1 MSAFGGEA
9 DITFFESPLSRSLL
23 GVKRTCSFA
32 LHMSANDLK
41 RTSPLPERPFNPI
54 RWHVLKRSGAAMR
67 RRDFITLFGGAV
79 GWPLAARAQGSKAP
93 VVGLLGS
100 TSADAYA
107 SRVAFIR
114 RGLSETGYDE
124 GRNVAIEYR
133 WAENQYDRL
142 PGMAAELVRRQVDV
156 IVAITTVAALAAKAA
171 TATIPVVFEAGGDPV
186 ALGLVASLSRPGG
199 NLTGVSLLNVE
210 LGAKRLEL
218 LHEVIPTATIV
229 GLLVNQTG
237 PNAGTLSKEVQAAA
251 DKLGIQLHV
260 LHANTVSDFD
270 AVFATLQ
277 KLGGRA
283 LVIGTDPLF
292 NAGSERLAALAMH
305 YTMPTI
311 YQYRPFAAAGG
322 LLSYGGSSTEPFRQ
336 VGIYTGRVL
345 KGEKPA
351 SLPVVQSTKVELII
365 NLKTAK
371 ALGITVPL
379 PLSGRADELIE

>member
-1 MSAFGGEA
+1 M
-9 DITFFESPLSRSLL
+9 
-23 GVKRTCSFA
+23 
-32 LHMSANDLK
+32 
-41 RTSPLPERPFNPI
+41 
-54 RWHVLKRSGAAMR
+54 
-67 RRDFITLFGGAV
+67 
-79 GWPLAARAQGSKAP
+79 WPLVVRAQRPKMP

-107 SRVAFIR
+107 SRMAFIR
-114 RGLSETGYDE
+114 QGLSETGFVE

-133 WAENQYDRL
+133 WAESQYDRL
-142 PGMAAELVRRQVDV
+142 PGMAAELVRREVDV
-156 IVAITTVAALAAKAA
+156 IVAITTVAALAAKRA

-186 ALGLVASLSRPGG
+186 AIGLVASLSRPGG

-218 LHEVIPTATIV
+218 LHEVIPTAKIV
-229 GLLVNQTG
+229 GLLVNPTG

-251 DKLGIQLHV
+251 DKLAIQLHV
-260 LHANTVSDFD
+260 LHASAAGDFD
-270 AVFATLQ
+270 ALLTTLR
-277 KLGGRA
+277 KLNPNA

-292 NAGSERLAALAMH
+292 NSGSDQLAALAIR
-305 YTMPTI
+305 YAVPTI
-311 YQYRPFAAAGG
+311 YQYRAFAAAGG

-351 SLPVVQSTKVELII
+351 ELPIQQSTKVELII

-371 ALGITVPL
+371 ALGLNIPTPII
-379 PLSGRADELIE
+379 GRADEVIE